1 VLASLAAA
9 RTGALVDAG
18 GEPKAALAAGYHLA
32 FLIGAVFAAAGGL
45 LGAARFTKVAA
56 PAEGPAAH
64 AA

>member
-1 VLASLAAA
+1 VS
-9 RTGALVDAG
+9 TGAD
-18 GEPKAALAAGYHLA
+18 PKEALTAGYHLA
-32 FLIGAVFAAAGGL
+32 FLIGALFAAAGGL